1 MLNELNIAPRSKKC
15 ANDYSFGTGFYN
27 RSLRPG
33 DSNKPTNSLP
43 EPSFLGCAVCTSSI
57 KQDESERTK
66 KMMMYNAHGGE
77 EQISRMQK
85 SSRLGFCPIQFIAF
99 KYSNNQGLFCFSTA
113 NLVGESFQLINP
125 LPAPRCNRRHFELA
139 DGLFRLFLRFEN
151 R

>member
-33 DSNKPTNSLP
+33 DCNKSG
-43 EPSFLGCAVCTSSI
+43 FLGCAVCTSSI

-66 KMMMYNAHGGE
+66 KMMMHNAHGGE

-85 SSRLGFCPIQFIAF
+85 SSSLGFCPIQFIAF
-99 KYSNNQGLFCFSTA
+99 KYLVNN
-113 NLVGESFQLINP
+113 
-125 LPAPRCNRRHFELA
+125 
-139 DGLFRLFLRFEN
+139 
-151 R
+151 

>member
-1 MLNELNIAPRSKKC
+1 M
-15 ANDYSFGTGFYN
+15 
-27 RSLRPG
+27 
-33 DSNKPTNSLP
+33 
-43 EPSFLGCAVCTSSI
+43 GCAVCTSSI

-66 KMMMYNAHGGE
+66 KMMLHNAHGGE

-151 R
+151 RSKKTDSPLTLFFWQHFHIFLASAVAAFVGGGSRLVGFDPN